1 MRSHASI
8 PAVWG
13 CVRRKGHGLTDGKG
27 IRGSRAE
34 EEADKAAHGNES
46 VWRELV
52 LAEPSS
58 RAPRD
63 GTDLLLGMETKQE
76 GAHRRSSVSVVRGV
90 VFEEED
96 AVPGAPSQRKVRKH
110 KLGRRVERF
119 LGYCR
124 FCDIELERNT
134 TDPRKCD
141 GGGFG
146 SILGNS
152 VVMVGVLAMA
162 ASVVIRKTGILDE
175 SAEGRQVKRALF
187 DGSLLLLLVGWGCE
201 RLTRVWQSSC
211 CCRCAET
218 QRCISYYCRRTCR
231 ACKSR
236 KDDGLKVTGG
246 ASASGPARSPR
257 QALQRSTRGSETAT
271 AAEGT

>member
-8 PAVWG
+8 AAVWG
-13 CVRRKGHGLTDGKG
+13 GVRRKGQDGLTDGKG
-27 IRGSRAE
+27 IRGGRAE
-34 EEADKAAHGNES
+34 EEAEKAPHECHCQ
-46 VWRELV
+46 RELA
-52 LAEPSS
+52 LAESLAEA
-58 RAPRD
+58 RTVAA
-63 GTDLLLGMETKQE
+63 GMEPQQE

-236 KDDGLKVTGG
+236 KDDGLKVKGG
-246 ASASGPARSPR
+246 ARASGPARAPR
-257 QALQRSTRGSETAT
+257 QALQHSTRGSETAA

>member
-1 MRSHASI
+1 MGSPMEKASAAAAQRKR
-8 PAVWG
+8 P
-13 CVRRKGHGLTDGKG
+13 RRRRMVMMSAG
-27 IRGSRAE
+27 IGSSRA
-34 EEADKAAHGNES
+34 KH
-46 VWRELV
+46 
-52 LAEPSS
+52 

-63 GTDLLLGMETKQE
+63 STDLLLGMETKQE

-236 KDDGLKVTGG
+236 KDDGLKVRGG
-246 ASASGPARSPR
+246 ARASGPARAPG
-257 QALQRSTRGSETAT
+257 QALQHSTRGSETAA

>member
-1 MRSHASI
+1 MGSPMEKASAAAAQRKR
-8 PAVWG
+8 PT
-13 CVRRKGHGLTDGKG
+13 RRRMGMISAG
-27 IRGSRAE
+27 I
-34 EEADKAAHGNES
+34 KS

-236 KDDGLKVTGG
+236 KDDGLKVNGG
-246 ASASGPARSPR
+246 ASASGPARAPR